1 MNGRPWT
8 PEERSAAL
16 RLPYAEFSRIFP
28 GRTEAGWR
36 NLRHSARDE
45 VSTPA
50 EPAEPLDLDA
60 IEAAAQAA
68 AREAAATEIRRR
80 IDERRDELIEREVA
94 REVAAKITA
103 QARHE
108 EIVRLIESGM
118 ARMPAPEA
126 IPHPPHEG
134 SGTPELM
141 VAVVSDPHAG
151 KLVAADFVGEG
162 FAYNRYLFHE
172 RVDRWEQALMS
183 LQSKHENAYPVR
195 RLVLP
200 FLGDIV
206 DGVDMRRGH
215 GLRVD
220 VNSAVKQALMASR
233 AFGAAITRLSAHFDA
248 VDADVVAGNHGRV
261 GEYGV
266 AVSTDNWDHVF
277 GLMLQAELADLPNV
291 SVRVP
296 DTYHDIVQIGPLKA
310 YLAHGNWGVPGG
322 GGFGGIPFYGVLQA
336 AAKDTGLHQHIFDL
350 YAIGHFHQ
358 AVMIPY
364 GPTTILVNGAWD
376 GGDDFSVNSLKKA
389 SAPIQWAFG
398 VHPER
403 GMTWHYPIDVSGA
416 KRLPTPVH
424 ELAA

>member
-1 MNGRPWT
+1 MSGNRSWT
-8 PEERSAAL
+8 ADEDVAAR
-16 RLPYAEFSRIFP
+16 RLDYAAFHEVYP
-28 GRTEAGWR
+28 DRT
-36 NLRHSARDE
+36 
-45 VSTPA
+45 
-50 EPAEPLDLDA
+50 LDA
-60 IEAAAQAA
+60 WRLRRVRPLPVQIDLGEVEEVAQAA
-68 AREAAATEIRRR
+68 ARDAAGAELRRR

-94 REVAAKITA
+94 KEVSSAISA

-108 EIVRLIESGM
+108 EIVDLIRGGI
-118 ARMPAPEA
+118 ARMPVPDVT
-126 IPHPPHEG
+126 PHPIPEG
-134 SGTPELM
+134 SGTPEMM
-141 VAVVSDPHAG
+141 VAVVSDTHAG
-151 KLVAADFVGEG
+151 KLVREDFVGEG

-172 RVDRWEQALMS
+172 RVDRWEESLLS

-195 RLVLP
+195 KLVLP
-200 FLGDIV
+200 FLGDIA

-220 VNSAVKQALMASR
+220 VNSAVKQALMASA
-233 AFGAAITRLSAHFDA
+233 AFGAAITRLSSHFDA
-248 VDADVVAGNHGRV
+248 IEVDWLSGNHGRV

-266 AVSTDNWDHVF
+266 AVSTDNWDHVA
-277 GLMLQAELADLPNV
+277 GLMLQSALADLPNV
-291 SVRVP
+291 RVRVP
-296 DTYHDIVQIGPLKA
+296 ETYHDVVQIGPLKA

-322 GGFGGIPFYGVLQA
+322 GGFAGIPFYGVTMA

-389 SAPIQWAFG
+389 SSPIQWAFG

-403 GMTWHYPIDVSGA
+403 GMTWHYPILVSGA
-416 KRLPTPVH
+416 KRQPTPIVD
-424 ELAA
+424 LAS